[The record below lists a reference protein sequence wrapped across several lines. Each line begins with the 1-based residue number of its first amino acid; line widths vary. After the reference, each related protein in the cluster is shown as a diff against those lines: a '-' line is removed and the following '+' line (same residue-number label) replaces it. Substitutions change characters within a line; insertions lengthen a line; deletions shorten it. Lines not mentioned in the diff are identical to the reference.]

1 MKGKTKM
8 GSNIQKL
15 KKDHKDV
22 VGRIRV
28 VKKALRSPWTKP
40 MDSYQY
46 ELISLK
52 RQATEFCILRAWL
65 RGKQHLPDPLY
76 CKEIAER
83 LAKQYKTK
91 EVAA

>member
-1 MKGKTKM
+1 MEINT
-8 GSNIQKL
+8 QKL
-15 KKDHKDV
+15 KQEHKLIVD
-22 VGRIRV
+22 RIRV
-28 VKKALRSPWTKP
+28 VKKELRSPWTKP
-40 MDSYQY
+40 MWRAQA

-65 RGKQHLPDPLY
+65 RGKQHLSDADY

-83 LAKQYKTK
+83 LAKQYETE